1 MVAFMVGVAT
11 LAGAGR
17 SRRASSPGRL
27 GLARRIARAV
37 ALCLLLAAVA
47 GCNGAPL
54 PPSALGEA
62 GGPALEPERYFEGRT
77 RSFGVFE
84 DPFGNPTGRFAVD
97 GTGRR
102 EADGTLVLEQ
112 RVRLEDGETFL
123 RHWRL
128 RPLGGGRYEASGPAL
143 RGPAEGEARGRLF
156 RLSYVEELPPG
167 GWLRTLRFRHWMA
180 LSEDGRTL
188 VNRFMVSKL
197 GLPVAR
203 ATELF
208 GRLP

>member
-1 MVAFMVGVAT
+1 V
-11 LAGAGR
+11 R
-17 SRRASSPGRL
+17 RRAL
-27 GLARRIARAV
+27 LAV
-37 ALCLLLAAVA
+37 AAAAVPA
-47 GCNGAPL
+47 VAACGGAAPIGDL
-54 PPSALGEA
+54 AEGA
-62 GGPALEPERYFEGRT
+62 GGPALHPEAWFEGRT

-84 DPFGNPTGRFAVD
+84 NPFGNPTGRFAVD